1 MGSKGGS
8 SEPTT
13 SVVQPTLPAIP
24 NQALLNGLAQSR
36 AQATIPYTSSPWR
49 AMDYF
54 AQYQTPTQ
62 YMPQF
67 QPPQGQQQQAPAAGA
82 GQAAGAGSGARG
94 SEGMGSS
101 VQGYAPQ
108 QQQQPQTPPMQ
119 LQNNW
124 WQTAQMSAPTAQ
136 GMQGMQQNVS
146 PSLAGLFQLLNG
158 QTPNFLGSGG
168 PPPGQVPDTN
178 AVMQRPPMQGVPG
191 AGGVD
196 SSVNLTNLPQTGAK

>member
-8 SEPTT
+8 SQPTT

-24 NQALLNGLAQSR
+24 NQALLNSLAQAR
-36 AQATIPYTSSPWR
+36 TQATIPYTSSPWR

-54 AQYQTPTQ
+54 AQYQAPTQ

-67 QPPQGQQQQAPAAGA
+67 QPPGQPQGGS
-82 GQAAGAGSGARG
+82 GQAAGAATGARG
-94 SEGMGSS
+94 SVGMGSA
-101 VQGYAPQ
+101 VQSYAPQ
-108 QQQQPQTPPMQ
+108 QPQQNPQTPPMQ
-119 LQNNW
+119 LQSNW
-124 WQTAQMSAPTAQ
+124 WNTAQMPAPTAQ

-178 AVMQRPPMQGVPG
+178 GVMQRPPMQGVPG

-196 SSVNLTNLPQTGAK
+196 TSVNLTNLPQGGR